1 MNRER
6 ERERERETME
16 LDFRIVGL
24 QAGWV
29 FYQDSLLELQD
40 LDSPAL
46 GLRGIG
52 PLANPFNPCL
62 FGMVMGL

>member
-1 MNRER
+1 VDGGMNRK
-6 ERERERETME
+6 RETME
-16 LDFRIVGL
+16 LDFRIIGL

-29 FYQDSLLELQD
+29 FYQDSLLKLQD

-52 PLANPFNPCL
+52 PLANPFNPCI